1 MGLYVTKEGIYM
13 CNYIYIYISDVTVVI
28 SNVLAHIGK
37 TGRTVPN

>member
-1 MGLYVTKEGIYM
+1 MYLVKLM
-13 CNYIYIYISDVTVVI
+13 NISDVTVVI